1 MFVFCNDD
9 TCKRNYEGVCL
20 REQIV
25 ITVTDGVRE
34 DGTRGTINACSS
46 YEDKRN
52 EGDIIRNR

>member
-34 DGTRGTINACSS
+34 DGTRGTINSCSS

-52 EGDIIRNR
+52 VSV

>member
-1 MFVFCNDD
+1 MIVFCDD
-9 TCKRNYEGVCL
+9 TTCTRNYEGVCL
-20 REQIV
+20 KEQIV

-34 DGTRGTINACSS
+34 DGTRGTINSCSS